1 MTSDNERTSRSQ
13 DDQEQSSTLARLIPS
28 LITSLRLFLLPVVVE
43 MISHRSP
50 PLFIALV
57 LAVMGIT
64 DFLDGFVA
72 RRLGVVTTFGKV
84 FDPASDRV
92 VVIVVAAALTL
103 DGLVPLALA
112 IPLLVREA
120 AVSLI
125 VGYLAIIRHRRVDV
139 VWVGKAGT
147 FALLV
152 ALPFLVFSLAASS
165 TAHLLYLIGVY
176 IAGAGTLALYLA
188 GYDYVKVLVA
198 TLGKNAPATAV
209 EGPIR
214 EEIE

>member
-1 MTSDNERTSRSQ
+1 MTSDNDRSSLAQ
-13 DDQEQSSTLARLIPS
+13 NAQKPASIAARLTPS
-28 LITSLRLFLLPVVVE
+28 LITSLRLLLLPVVVE
-43 MISHRSP
+43 MIFHKSP
-50 PLFIALV
+50 PLLIALV

-72 RRLGVVTTFGKV
+72 RRLGVVTTFGKI
-84 FDPASDRV
+84 FDPASDRI
-92 VVIVVAAALTL
+92 VVIVVAAALTF

-120 AVSLI
+120 AVSVI
-125 VGYLAIIRHRRVDV
+125 VGYLAVVRHRRVDV
-139 VWVGKAGT
+139 VWIGKAGT

-152 ALPFLVFSLAASS
+152 ALPFLVFSLANSS
-165 TAHLLYLIGVY
+165 TDRLLYLIGVY
-176 IAGAGTLALYLA
+176 VAGAGTLALYLA

-198 TLGKNAPATAV
+198 TLGKNTPATGVA
-209 EGPIR
+209 GPIR